1 MILIF
6 HCCLI
11 SLFLKFE
18 LYLLSVQNRVE
29 IWPVLIA
36 QFNMKL
42 FWALM
47 FTVLYCEYLSQGVNS
62 TLSARPS
69 VVNIGCIL
77 TLRSNVG
84 KIAKLVIETAVED
97 INSNPAV
104 LGGTKLN
111 ITFLDNKSN
120 GLLGIIEAIN
130 YMGTDTLAIIGP
142 QSSVIAHAIS
152 HIANEIHVPLLS
164 FSATDP
170 ALSPLQYPF
179 FVRTSPNDMFQMAAI
194 ASIVEYYHW
203 KAVIAIYV
211 DDEYGRSGIAALA
224 DQLAMRRCQI
234 SCKAPLKPRATLEE
248 VRDTLTQLALTESR
262 IIVVHTYPYRGL
274 DIFSQAKSLGMTE
287 SGYVWI
293 ATHWLSTIIDTVGPL
308 SPDVMDNLQGTIT
321 LRTYVPDSEEKRKF
335 VSRWSDLAKRID
347 TNSSLGMC
355 TYGLYAYD
363 TVWLLARALDAFF
376 KQGGNISFSIDR
388 ADFNPY
394 SINVF
399 DGGKLLLDNILKTNI
414 TGVTGLF
421 KFTSDREL
429 YRPAFEVINVIGSGM
444 RRVGYWSNYSG
455 LSVVHPD
462 SLYSY
467 PSSRVPSNQQLY
479 PVVWTGE
486 TVQKPRGWVFPN
498 SGEPLKVGVPIRAG
512 FNKFVEQIP
521 GSDMF
526 QGHCIEV
533 FTTALNYLPYAVP
546 YKFVPFGEAN
556 NTELVRQISE
566 GVFDAGVGFIAIAT
580 SRIEMV
586 DFTQPYMETGLVVV
600 AQFKER
606 GSSAYWAFLR
616 PFTPMM
622 WCVTGMFFLTIGAA
636 IWILEH
642 RLNDDFRGPARK
654 QIETIVWFGF
664 LTFFSANKEN
674 TFRIVSTLGRL
685 VLLVWLFVVLIINS
699 SYTANLTSIL
709 MAQHLSSPI
718 KGIESLVTN
727 NGPIGYHRG
736 SIARDYMIEEL
747 HIHESR
753 LVPFD
758 AIEDFAKALRNGP
771 EKGGVVA
778 VVGDRAYMELFL
790 STHCEFCIVGDEFT
804 RNGWGFAFPK
814 DSPLA
819 VDMSTAILEMSEN
832 GELQRIHDKW
842 LLGRACMS
850 QNTKLEV
857 NRFEVKSFLGL
868 FLTCGFACLLAL
880 LLHFIMAHIS

>member
-1 MILIF
+1 
-6 HCCLI
+6 
-11 SLFLKFE
+11 
-18 LYLLSVQNRVE
+18 
-29 IWPVLIA
+29 
-36 QFNMKL
+36 MKL

-47 FTVLYCEYLSQGVNS
+47 FTVLYYGYLSQGVNS

-84 KIAKLVIETAVED
+84 KIAKMVIQTAVED

-111 ITFLDNKSN
+111 ITFHDNKSN

-130 YMGTDTLAIIGP
+130 YMGTDTVAIIGP

-211 DDEYGRSGIAALA
+211 DDDYGRSGIAALA
-224 DQLAMRRCQI
+224 DQLAMRRCRI
-234 SCKAPLKPRATLEE
+234 SCKAPLKPQATLEE

-321 LRTYVPDSEEKRKF
+321 LRTYVPDSEVKRNF
-335 VSRWSDLAKRID
+335 VSRWSNLAKRID
-347 TNSSLGMC
+347 TNSTLGMC

-429 YRPAFEVINVIGSGM
+429 YRPAFEVINVIGSGI

-467 PSSRVPSNQQLY
+467 PSSRVPYSQQLY

-498 SGEPLKVGVPIRAG
+498 SGKPLKVGVPIRAG

-521 GSDMF
+521 GTDMF

-546 YKFVPFGEAN
+546 YKFVPFGEGN
-556 NTELVRQISE
+556 NTELVRQITE
-566 GVFDAGVGFIAIAT
+566 GVFDAGVGFIAIIT

-600 AQFKER
+600 APFRER

-642 RLNDDFRGPARK
+642 RLNDDFRGPVRQ
-654 QIETIVWFGF
+654 QIETIVW
-664 LTFFSANKEN
+664 
-674 TFRIVSTLGRL
+674 
-685 VLLVWLFVVLIINS
+685 
-699 SYTANLTSIL
+699 
-709 MAQHLSSPI
+709 
-718 KGIESLVTN
+718 
-727 NGPIGYHRG
+727 
-736 SIARDYMIEEL
+736 
-747 HIHESR
+747 
-753 LVPFD
+753 
-758 AIEDFAKALRNGP
+758 
-771 EKGGVVA
+771 
-778 VVGDRAYMELFL
+778 
-790 STHCEFCIVGDEFT
+790 
-804 RNGWGFAFPK
+804 
-814 DSPLA
+814 
-819 VDMSTAILEMSEN
+819 
-832 GELQRIHDKW
+832 
-842 LLGRACMS
+842 
-850 QNTKLEV
+850 
-857 NRFEVKSFLGL
+857 
-868 FLTCGFACLLAL
+868 
-880 LLHFIMAHIS
+880 

>member
-1 MILIF
+1 
-6 HCCLI
+6 
-11 SLFLKFE
+11 
-18 LYLLSVQNRVE
+18 
-29 IWPVLIA
+29 
-36 QFNMKL
+36 MKV
-42 FWALM
+42 FWALILA
-47 FTVLYCEYLSQGVNS
+47 VLYCGYLPQGQGVNS
-62 TLSARPS
+62 ILSARPR

-77 TLRSNVG
+77 TLRSPVG
-84 KIAKLVIETAVED
+84 KITKLVIETAVED

-111 ITFLDNKSN
+111 ITFLDNNSN
-120 GLLGIIEAIN
+120 GLLGIIEAIH
-130 YMGTDTLAIIGP
+130 YMGTDTVAIIGP

-170 ALSPLQYPF
+170 ALSSLQYPF

-194 ASIVEYYHW
+194 ASIVEYYNW

-211 DDEYGRSGIAALA
+211 DDEYGRSGIAALS
-224 DQLAMRRCQI
+224 DQLAMRRCRI

-248 VRDTLTQLALTESR
+248 VRDTLSQLALTESR

-293 ATHWLSTIIDTVGPL
+293 ATHWLSTIFDTIGPL
-308 SPDVMDNLQGTIT
+308 SPDVMDNIQGTIT
-321 LRTYVPDSEEKRKF
+321 LRTYVPDSEGKRKF
-335 VSRWSDLAKRID
+335 VSRWSDLAKRIND
-347 TNSSLGMC
+347 SNTTLGMC

-376 KQGGNISFSIDR
+376 KQGGNISFSIDPR
-388 ADFNPY
+388 EDFNLY
-394 SINVF
+394 SMNVF
-399 DGGKLLLDNILKTNI
+399 DGGKLLVDSILKTNI

-444 RRVGYWSNYSG
+444 RRVGYWSNDSG

-462 SLYSY
+462 SLDSY
-467 PSSRVPSNQQLY
+467 PSSRLPSQKLY

-498 SGEPLKVGVPIRAG
+498 SGRPLNIGVSIQAG
-512 FNKFVEQIP
+512 LNEFVEQIP
-521 GSDMF
+521 GTDMF
-526 QGHCIEV
+526 QGYCIEV

-546 YKFVPFGEAN
+546 YKFVPFGESN
-556 NTELVRQISE
+556 NTQLLRQITQ
-566 GVFDAGVGFIAIAT
+566 GVYDAGVGIITITT

-586 DFTQPYMETGLVVV
+586 DFTQPYMESGLVVV
-600 AQFKER
+600 APFRES

-616 PFTPMM
+616 PFTPTM
-622 WCVTGMFFLTIGAA
+622 WCVTGMFFLLIGAA

-642 RLNDDFRGPARK
+642 RMNDDFRGPRRK
-654 QIETIVWFGF
+654 QIEIIVWFGF

-674 TFRIVSTLGRL
+674 TFRIVSSLGRL
-685 VLLVWLFVVLIINS
+685 VLMVWLFVVLIINS

-718 KGIESLVTN
+718 KGIESLLTTN
-727 NGPIGYHRG
+727 DPIGYHRG
-736 SIARDYMIEEL
+736 SIARDYMIQEL

-753 LVPFD
+753 LVPFNG
-758 AIEDFAKALRNGP
+758 IQDFAKALRNGP
-771 EKGGVVA
+771 KKGGVVA
-778 VVGDRAYMELFL
+778 VVGYRAYMELFL

-819 VDMSTAILEMSEN
+819 VDMSTAILELSEN
-832 GELQRIHDKW
+832 GELQMIHDKW

-850 QNTKLEV
+850 QNTKLQV
-857 NRFEVKSFLGL
+857 KQFEVKSFLGL
-868 FLTCGFACLLAL
+868 FLMCGFACLLAL
-880 LLHFIMAHIS
+880 LLHFIMAIRHLITSS